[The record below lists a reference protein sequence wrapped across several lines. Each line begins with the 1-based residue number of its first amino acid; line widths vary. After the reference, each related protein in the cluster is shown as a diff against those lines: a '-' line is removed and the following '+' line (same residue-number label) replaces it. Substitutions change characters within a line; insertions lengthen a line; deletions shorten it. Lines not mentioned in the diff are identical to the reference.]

1 MNICKVL
8 SFIVFVIDSLLL
20 MSENSSVTPQ
30 VIANIIL
37 ANMLENTAI
46 YEAKNIDEEY
56 QTPFLFKML
65 TSKFL

>member
-8 SFIVFVIDSLLL
+8 SFIVCVIDSLLL